1 MADNKF
7 GIYFNTSTGEILRI
21 NSPYW
26 IPQEPEWIYITD
38 EVNATLLEV
47 KQAISDRKLMKIPQN
62 ITWGVLPDT
71 IS

>member
-26 IPQEPEWIYITD
+26 IPEVPEWLWLSD
-38 EVNATLLEV
+38 EVNITLTEARQRIESKNLFEDV
-47 KQAISDRKLMKIPQN
+47 GSIH
-62 ITWGVLPDT
+62 WGTLPLT
-71 IS
+71 

>member
-26 IPQEPEWIYITD
+26 IPQEPEWIYVTE

-47 KQAISDRKLMKIPQN
+47 KQAILDRKLMRIPQD
-62 ITWGVLPDT
+62 ITWGVLPGT
-71 IS
+71 IN

>member
-26 IPQEPEWIYITD
+26 IPQEPEWIYVTE
-38 EVNATLLEV
+38 EVNATLREV
-47 KQAISDRKLMKIPQN
+47 KQAILDRKLMRIPQD
-62 ITWGVLPDT
+62 ITWGVLPGT
-71 IS
+71 IN

>member
-26 IPQEPEWIYITD
+26 IPEVPEWLCLSDEANITLT
-38 EVNATLLEV
+38 EARQILESKNLLEDV
-47 KQAISDRKLMKIPQN
+47 GSIH
-62 ITWGVLPDT
+62 WGTLPLT
-71 IS
+71 

>member
-7 GIYFNTSTGEILRI
+7 GIYFITSTGEILRI

>member
-26 IPQEPEWIYITD
+26 IPEVPEWLCLSD
-38 EVNATLLEV
+38 EVNITLTEARQIIESKNLFEDV
-47 KQAISDRKLMKIPQN
+47 GSIH
-62 ITWGVLPDT
+62 WGALPLT
-71 IS
+71 

>member
-26 IPQEPEWIYITD
+26 IPEAAEWIYITD

>member
-26 IPQEPEWIYITD
+26 IPEVPEWLCLSD
-38 EVNATLLEV
+38 EVNITLTEPRQIIESKNLFEDV
-47 KQAISDRKLMKIPQN
+47 RSIHWR
-62 ITWGVLPDT
+62 TLPLT
-71 IS
+71 